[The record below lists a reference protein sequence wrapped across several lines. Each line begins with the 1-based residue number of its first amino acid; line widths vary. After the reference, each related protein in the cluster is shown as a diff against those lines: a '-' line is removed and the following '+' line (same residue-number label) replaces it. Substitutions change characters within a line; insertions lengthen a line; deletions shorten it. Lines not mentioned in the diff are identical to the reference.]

1 MKSGAL
7 SVPIPG
13 CSSLHQS
20 VIMNSSHFAIG
31 WIYASNPFKIILK
44 CYLCNIQLIYIMS
57 TTAISIRLDSDIKK
71 QFENLCKEFGLST
84 NAAFNLFAR
93 TVVREQAI
101 PFPISLNGSE
111 SETKSSAA
119 QKALDRVQ
127 SLSAQEAHEWTDEEI
142 DELIAAH
149 RRKKRER

>member
-1 MKSGAL
+1 
-7 SVPIPG
+7 
-13 CSSLHQS
+13 
-20 VIMNSSHFAIG
+20 
-31 WIYASNPFKIILK
+31 
-44 CYLCNIQLIYIMS
+44 MS

-93 TVVREQAI
+93 TRV
-101 PFPISLNGSE
+101 
-111 SETKSSAA
+111 A

>member
-1 MKSGAL
+1 
-7 SVPIPG
+7 
-13 CSSLHQS
+13 
-20 VIMNSSHFAIG
+20 
-31 WIYASNPFKIILK
+31 
-44 CYLCNIQLIYIMS
+44 MS

-101 PFPISLNGSE
+101 PFPISLKGSE
-111 SETKSSAA
+111 SEKRSTVA
-119 QKALDRVQ
+119 QKTLDKVQ

>member
-1 MKSGAL
+1 
-7 SVPIPG
+7 
-13 CSSLHQS
+13 
-20 VIMNSSHFAIG
+20 
-31 WIYASNPFKIILK
+31 
-44 CYLCNIQLIYIMS
+44 MS

-101 PFPISLNGSE
+101 PFPISLKGSE
-111 SETKSSAA
+111 SEKRSSAA

>member
-1 MKSGAL
+1 
-7 SVPIPG
+7 
-13 CSSLHQS
+13 
-20 VIMNSSHFAIG
+20 
-31 WIYASNPFKIILK
+31 
-44 CYLCNIQLIYIMS
+44 MS

-101 PFPISLNGSE
+101 PFPITLNRSE
-111 SETKSSAA
+111 SEKRSKLA

-127 SLSAQEAHEWTDEEI
+127 SLSAQEAHEWTEEYDCI
-142 DELIAAH
+142 LRLPVLAIPDELSTAILSKFLQKSTLIQQTRFSMRYVCPLKTH
-149 RRKKRER
+149 IW